1 MKILFKALQ
10 FLFSI
15 FIVNLLPGVS
25 FAETVDENIPI
36 HTTISAKLGNFL
48 TPHND
53 TYYTLI
59 SVSSLRPYTLF
70 RSKPAHEKIRS
81 NYELAIGYAD
91 GKQHGAIISANMLAQ
106 RYLTSRSSGGFRP
119 FVEAGIGLI
128 YTEFRIPGQGLY
140 LNFNPQVGIGFER
153 FTKKNKRHF
162 ASLRFSH
169 ISNGELD
176 DQNKGINS
184 IALSFGHDF

>member
-1 MKILFKALQ
+1 MKRILNTLL
-10 FLFSI
+10 FLLAI
-15 FIVNLLPGVS
+15 LLVNFFPHAS
-25 FAETVDENIPI
+25 FAESVNDNIPT

-53 TYYTLI
+53 TYYTLVT
-59 SVSSLRPYTLF
+59 VSSLRPYTLF
-70 RSKPAHEKIRS
+70 RSRPAHEKIRM
-81 NYELAIGYAD
+81 NYELGIGFA
-91 GKQHGAIISANMLAQ
+91 GGHQNGAIVSANMLAQ
-106 RYLTSRSSGGFRP
+106 RYLTDRSSGGFRP

-128 YTEFRIPGQGLY
+128 YTEFRIPGQGWY

-169 ISNGELD
+169 ISNGGLD
-176 DQNKGINS
+176 EQNKGINS
-184 IALSFGHDF
+184 IVLSFGHDF